1 MLFFFPPWLVEKR
14 GQVPLFAHLGRRL
27 STATVPHC
35 WFLEKAKEEEN
46 DDDEEV
52 EEVEDV
58 EDVEES
64 EEAEEEGNEQQQQ
77 KRAAFHFPYFHDFP

>member
-1 MLFFFPPWLVEKR
+1 M
-14 GQVPLFAHLGRRL
+14 PLFAHLGRRL